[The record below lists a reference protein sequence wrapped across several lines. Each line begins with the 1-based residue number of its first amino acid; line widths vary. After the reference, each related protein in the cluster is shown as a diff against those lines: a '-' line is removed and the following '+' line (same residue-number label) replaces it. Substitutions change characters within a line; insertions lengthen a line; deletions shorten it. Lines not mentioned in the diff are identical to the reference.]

1 MNIIQKFKEFFTPSK
16 VKELEEKVNQLQR
29 NAIQNVLQPIK
40 TGSDFDIDKKIEKII
55 SKILYN
61 TNTKNI
67 DVILRNGNTLSG
79 VVEKEVYG
87 QIKECNDELVLVN
100 LLSPPKKIEEENG
113 SDFDIEVE
121 KIITPLINILS
132 SNSNFEIENNKV
144 YLKGIKSIAIPS
156 SIVSEFIRLQSELD
170 YYEINQL
177 DNLILFNIPLEK
189 LKEEFNALLMFSYKL
204 LLNPMENSRKDCL
217 EYVKKYNIKLTNT
230 GNMIMYRRIVS
241 VDDSNKDLI
250 EFVSKQ
256 YLKIKSWKKSPN
268 HYEVFDDNGFV
279 IIQGDKRHDYNKYIG
294 NLKDLYNNLSQLKEN
309 RYTDDYTRSYDIRIG
324 EVYKIREE
332 DIDVNKHGSC
342 GGALHVADGKVFN
355 YKSFGDTP
363 VAVLVDPRHVYK
375 MDSGHSGKIG
385 VKQMFI
391 MSITEQDEDGNYI
404 DIDSQAVVN
413 FDELYHN
420 QTIDELQEALK
431 NKSFEPISVSTEVTE
446 LTIKE
451 VVNVTDILRNRV
463 VEIV

>member
-67 DVILRNGNTLSG
+67 DVILKNGNTLSG
-79 VVEKEVYG
+79 IVEKEVYA

-132 SNSNFEIENNKV
+132 SNSNFEIENDKV

-156 SIVSEFIRLQSELD
+156 SIVAEFIRLHSEIN

-189 LKEEFNALLMFSYKL
+189 LKEEFNALLMFTYKL
-204 LLNPMENSRKDCL
+204 LLNPIENSQKDCL

-241 VDDSNKDLI
+241 VNNSNKDLI
-250 EFVSKQ
+250 DFISKQ
-256 YLKIKSWKKSPN
+256 YLKVKSWKKSPKN
-268 HYEVFDDNGFV
+268 YEVFDDNGLV
-279 IIQGDKRHDYNKYIG
+279 IIQGEKRHDYNNHKG
-294 NLKDLYNNLSQLKEN
+294 NLAELYNNLSQLKEN
-309 RYTDDYTRSYDIRIG
+309 RYTDDYTKSYDIRIG
-324 EVYKIREE
+324 EVYKIREA
-332 DIDVNKHGSC
+332 DIDINKHGSC
-342 GGALHVADGKVFN
+342 GGALHIADGKVFN
-355 YKSFGDTP
+355 YNGFGDTP
-363 VAVLVDPRHVYK
+363 VVTLTDPRHVYK
-375 MDSGHSGKIG
+375 MDSGSNGKIG

-391 MSITEQDEDGNYI
+391 MAITEQDENGNYI

-413 FDELYHN
+413 FDEIYHN
-420 QTIDELQEALK
+420 QTIEELQNALQ
-431 NKSFEPISVSTEVTE
+431 NKSFKPLSVGEEITN
-446 LTIKE
+446 LTPKE
-451 VVNVTDILRNRV
+451 VIDITKVLSER
-463 VEIV
+463 IVKV

>member
-1 MNIIQKFKEFFTPSK
+1 MNLIEKFKNWFTSER
-16 VKELEEKVNQLQR
+16 VKELEQKVTKLQ
-29 NAIQNVLQPIK
+29 IEQIK
-40 TGSDFDIDKKIEKII
+40 KIGSDFDIDKKLIKKCI
-55 SKILYN
+55 YN
-61 TNTKNI
+61 VGTKNI
-67 DVILRNGNTLSG
+67 DVVFTDGDVISA
-79 VVEKEVYG
+79 VVESNIYEQIRNTSSKEDVLRLLTPNNVKGSDYDIDKNDEKF
-87 QIKECNDELVLVN
+87 IKEQ
-100 LLSPPKKIEEENG
+100 
-113 SDFDIEVE
+113 
-121 KIITPLINILS
+121 ITPIVDILS
-132 SNSNFEIENNKV
+132 DVQDFKVINTDVFLKDVNSI
-144 YLKGIKSIAIPS
+144 SIPS
-156 SIVSEFIRLQSELD
+156 SIVAEFIRIVSLMDENRQREYGLEYISKDADLSEE
-170 YYEINQL
+170 YNS
-177 DNLILFNIPLEK
+177 
-189 LKEEFNALLMFSYKL
+189 LLMFTYKL
-204 LLNPMENSRKDCL
+204 LLNPMKSSREDCL
-217 EYVKKYNIKLTNT
+217 EYVKKYDIKLTNT

-241 VDDSNKDLI
+241 VDNSNKDLI
-250 EFVSKQ
+250 DFVSKQ
-256 YLKIKSWKKSPN
+256 YVKVKSWKKSPKN
-268 HYEVFDDNGFV
+268 YEVVEDEKGLRCVSFGEV
-279 IIQGDKRHDYNKYIG
+279 HESYKG
-294 NLKDLYNNLSQLKEN
+294 NLAELYSKLPELQEN

-355 YKSFGDTP
+355 YRSFGDTP

-420 QTIDELQEALK
+420 QTIDELQEAFK

-446 LTIKE
+446 LSLKE
-451 VVNVTDILRNRV
+451 VVNVTDILKNRI

>member
-16 VKELEEKVNQLQR
+16 VKELEEKVLQLEQKLP
-29 NAIQNVLQPIK
+29 VLQKGTDLVEEIEK
-40 TGSDFDIDKKIEKII
+40 NKVEKII

-61 TNTKNI
+61 VNTKNI
-67 DVILRNGNTLSG
+67 DVILSNGNVLSG
-79 VVEKEVYG
+79 IVEKDVYEK
-87 QIKECNDELVLVN
+87 IRNCNDELMILN
-100 LLSPPKKIEEENG
+100 LISPIKEGKENG

-121 KIITPLINILS
+121 KTITPLINILS
-132 SNSNFEIENNKV
+132 SNSNFEIEGDKV

-241 VDDSNKDLI
+241 VDNSNKDLI
-250 EFVSKQ
+250 DFVSKQ

-324 EVYKIREE
+324 EVYKIREA
-332 DIDVNKHGSC
+332 DIDINKHGSC
-342 GGALHVADGKVFN
+342 GGALHIADGKVFN
-355 YKSFGDTP
+355 YNSFGDTP
-363 VAVLVDPRHVYK
+363 VVTLTDPRHVYK
-375 MDSGHSGKIG
+375 MDSGSNGKIG

-391 MSITEQDEDGNYI
+391 MAITEQDENGNYI

-413 FDELYHN
+413 FDEIYHN
-420 QTIDELQEALK
+420 QTIEELQNALQ
-431 NKSFEPISVSTEVTE
+431 NKSFEPLSVGEEITN
-446 LTIKE
+446 LTPKE
-451 VVNVTDILRNRV
+451 VIDITKVLSER
-463 VEIV
+463 IVKV

>member
-1 MNIIQKFKEFFTPSK
+1 MNLLNKFKEFFTNSK
-16 VKELEEKVNQLQR
+16 VKELEEKIAQIQKNQIVSAVKKSEVLPPPTR
-29 NAIQNVLQPIK
+29 LIQKCIYNV
-40 TGSDFDIDKKIEKII
+40 G
-55 SKILYN
+55 
-61 TNTKNI
+61 TKNI
-67 DVILRNGNTLSG
+67 DVVFTDGDVISG
-79 VVEKEVYG
+79 VVEQYIYEQIRNASSKEEILG
-87 QIKECNDELVLVN
+87 LLIPKNIK
-100 LLSPPKKIEEENG
+100 G
-113 SDFDIEVE
+113 SDYDLDKEEDDIKTQIAPIVS
-121 KIITPLINILS
+121 ILS
-132 SNSNFEIENNKV
+132 EVDDFEVVGEDV
-144 YLKGIKSIAIPS
+144 FLKGVKSIAIPS
-156 SIVSEFIRLQSELD
+156 SIVAEFIRIVSEMD
-170 YYEINQL
+170 KNREKEYG
-177 DNLILFNIPLEK
+177 LEYISK
-189 LKEEFNALLMFSYKL
+189 DADLEEEYNSLLMFTYKL
-204 LLNPMENSRKDCL
+204 LLNPMSSSREDCL
-217 EYVKKYNIKLTNT
+217 NYVKRYDIKITNT

-241 VDDSNKDLI
+241 VDNSNKALI

-256 YLKIKSWKKSPN
+256 YIKVKSWKKSPKN
-268 HYEVFDDNGFV
+268 YCVLEEDGVYTLGKTDSEDDSRA
-279 IIQGDKRHDYNKYIG
+279 ISQG
-294 NLKDLYNNLSQLKEN
+294 NLAELYSSLNERQEN

-375 MDSGHSGKIG
+375 MDSGCNGKIG

-391 MSITEQDEDGNYI
+391 MSVTEQDENGDYV

-420 QTIDELQEALK
+420 QSIDELQEALK

-446 LTIKE
+446 LSIKE
-451 VVNVTDILRNRV
+451 VANVTDILRNRV

>member
-67 DVILRNGNTLSG
+67 DVILKNGNTLSG
-79 VVEKEVYG
+79 IVEKEVYA

-241 VDDSNKDLI
+241 VDNSNKDLI
-250 EFVSKQ
+250 DFVSKQ
-256 YLKIKSWKKSPN
+256 YLKIKSWKKSPKN
-268 HYEVFDDNGFV
+268 YWVYEDTMNRLYCETTHTESLL
-279 IIQGDKRHDYNKYIG
+279 KG
-294 NLKDLYNNLSQLKEN
+294 NLADLYNNLSELKEN

-324 EVYKIREE
+324 EVYKIREA
-332 DIDVNKHGSC
+332 DIDINKHGSC
-342 GGALHVADGKVFN
+342 GGALHIADGKVFN
-355 YKSFGDTP
+355 YNGFGDTP
-363 VAVLVDPRHVYK
+363 VVTLTDPRHVYK
-375 MDSGHSGKIG
+375 MDSGSNGKIG

-391 MSITEQDEDGNYI
+391 MAITEQDENGNYI

-413 FDELYHN
+413 FDEIYHN
-420 QTIDELQEALK
+420 QTIEELQNALQ
-431 NKSFEPISVSTEVTE
+431 NKSFEPLSVGDTITN
-446 LTIKE
+446 LTPKE
-451 VVNVTDILRNRV
+451 VIDITKVLNER
-463 VEIV
+463 IVKV